1 MYRLGALVIGYLL
14 GGVQSAILLGK
25 LRGIDIRSQGSGN
38 AGTTNT
44 VRVLGKKAGAM
55 VLLMDIAKT
64 LIAILIARLLF
75 NSSNI
80 PGIIVSVYTGVGVIL
95 GHSYPVFFGFK
106 GGKGI
111 ASTAGLIIGIGN
123 PVLFLILATVFFTCF
138 GITKIV
144 SLSSLLVTGLL
155 PLMLILL
162 YCGEPGG
169 IEAMV
174 LGFVIMAITY
184 YRHKDNIKR
193 LLTGTESKLNLTSK
207 K

>member
-14 GGVQSAILLGK
+14 GNVQSAILLGRLK
-25 LRGIDIRSQGSGN
+25 GIDIRTQGSGN

-44 VRVLGKKAGAM
+44 VRVLGKKSGAI

-64 LIAILIARLLF
+64 LIAILISRLLF
-75 NSSNI
+75 KSVAPS
-80 PGIIVSVYTGVGVIL
+80 IVITLYAGLGVIL
-95 GHSYPVFFGFK
+95 GHSYPAFFGFK

-111 ASTAGLIIGIGN
+111 AATAGLIIGIGN
-123 PVLFLILATVFFTCF
+123 PIVFLILAALFFTCF
-138 GITKIV
+138 GITHIV
-144 SLSSLLVTGLL
+144 SLSSLLVTGSL
-155 PLMLILL
+155 PFVLILF
-162 YCGEPGG
+162 YCNQPGG
-169 IEAMV
+169 MEAML
-174 LGFVIMAITY
+174 LGFVIMGITY

>member
-14 GGVQSAILLGK
+14 GGVQSAILLGRLK
-25 LRGIDIRSQGSGN
+25 GVDIRTQGSGN

-64 LIAILIARLLF
+64 LIAILIASLLF
-75 NSSNI
+75 KGVAPNVVISLYA
-80 PGIIVSVYTGVGVIL
+80 GIGVIL

-111 ASTAGLIIGIGN
+111 AATAGLIIGIGN
-123 PVLFLILATVFFTCF
+123 PLLFLISAAIFFTCF

-144 SLSSLLVTGLL
+144 SLSSLLVTGAL
-155 PLMLILL
+155 PFLLILL
-162 YCGEPGG
+162 YCGQPGSL
-169 IEAMV
+169 EAMA

-184 YRHKDNIKR
+184 YRHKENIKR

>member
-14 GGVQSAILLGK
+14 GGVQSAILLGRLK
-25 LRGIDIRSQGSGN
+25 GIDIRTQGSGN

-44 VRVLGKKAGAM
+44 VRVLGKKAGAL
-55 VLLMDIAKT
+55 VLVIDILKT
-64 LIAILIARLLF
+64 LVAILISRLLF
-75 NSSNI
+75 QSVA
-80 PGIIVSVYTGVGVIL
+80 PVIVIALYAGVGVIL
-95 GHSYPVFFGFK
+95 GHSYPLFFGFK

-111 ASTAGLIIGIGN
+111 AATAGILIGIN
-123 PVLFLILATVFFTCF
+123 LRLTLICAIIFFTCF

-144 SLSSLLVTGLL
+144 SLSSLLVTAAL
-155 PLMLILL
+155 PFLIIMF
-162 YCGEPGG
+162 YCGQPGG
-169 IEAMV
+169 MEAML

-193 LLTGTESKLNLTSK
+193 LLNGTESKLNLTSK

>member
-14 GGVQSAILLGK
+14 GNVQSAILLGRLK
-25 LRGIDIRSQGSGN
+25 GIDIRTQGSGN

-44 VRVLGKKAGAM
+44 VRVLGKKSGAI
-55 VLLMDIAKT
+55 VLLMDIVKT
-64 LIAILIARLLF
+64 LMAILISRLLF
-75 NSSNI
+75 QSVAPS
-80 PGIIVSVYTGVGVIL
+80 IVVTLYAGLGVII

-111 ASTAGLIIGIGN
+111 AATAGLIIGIGN
-123 PVLFLILATVFFTCF
+123 PMVFLILAALFFTCF

-144 SLSSLLVTGLL
+144 SLSSLLVTGTL
-155 PLMLILL
+155 PFILILF
-162 YCGEPGG
+162 YCGQQGG
-169 IEAMV
+169 LEAML
-174 LGFVIMAITY
+174 LGFAIMGITY

>member
-25 LRGIDIRSQGSGN
+25 LKGIDIRLQGSGN

-64 LIAILIARLLF
+64 LIAMLIARLLF
-75 NSSNI
+75 NGDNI
-80 PGIIVSVYTGVGVIL
+80 PSIVVSLYAGIGVIL
-95 GHSYPVFFGFK
+95 GHSYPIFFGFR

-111 ASTAGLIIGIGN
+111 AATAGLIIGIGN
-123 PVLFLILATVFFTCF
+123 PLLFLILAATFFTCF

-144 SLSSLLVTGLL
+144 SLSSLLVTGTF
-155 PLMLILL
+155 PFWLILF
-162 YCGEPGG
+162 YCGQPGG

>member
-14 GGVQSAILLGK
+14 GNVQSAILLGRLK
-25 LRGIDIRSQGSGN
+25 GIDIRTQGSGN

-44 VRVLGKKAGAM
+44 VRVLGKKSGAI
-55 VLLMDIAKT
+55 VLLMDIVKT
-64 LIAILIARLLF
+64 LMAILISRLLF
-75 NSSNI
+75 QSVAPS
-80 PGIIVSVYTGVGVIL
+80 IVVTLYAGLGVII

-111 ASTAGLIIGIGN
+111 AATAGLIIGIGN
-123 PVLFLILATVFFTCF
+123 PMVFLISAALFFTCF

-144 SLSSLLVTGLL
+144 SLSSLLVTGTL
-155 PLMLILL
+155 PFILILF
-162 YCGEPGG
+162 YCGQQGG
-169 IEAMV
+169 LEAML
-174 LGFVIMAITY
+174 LGFAIMGITY